1 MSQPASPVSADL
13 LKILRCPETGKRLR
27 LADAELISRINR
39 AIATQSLSNV
49 AGSVLKVEVTG
60 ALIREDE
67 QIAYPIVEGIP
78 RLLID
83 EGISLT
89 AIKDGD

>member
-1 MSQPASPVSADL
+1 MPPPDSPISADL

-39 AIATQSLSNV
+39 AIAAKSLSNV
-49 AGSVLKVEVTG
+49 GGAVLEVEVTG

-67 QIAYPIVEGIP
+67 QIAYPIIEEIP
-78 RLLID
+78 RLLIE
-83 EGISLT
+83 EGFSLT
-89 AIKDGD
+89 AINDGD